1 MMNKEGKCAT
11 CEWFDKADGYV
22 GQCCFL
28 PPIPVHVPA
37 RHFHDDIG
45 PRIDPARTDS
55 AYPRVY
61 ADSQCGQWKAKLEA
75 CAIIASRVLGNGE
88 IKGTPEELARIAK
101 GGALKW
107 MKQRNP
113 IPDLEQCIEDALRAQ
128 AQTKEK

>member
-75 CAIIASRVLGNGE
+75 
-88 IKGTPEELARIAK
+88 
-101 GGALKW
+101 
-107 MKQRNP
+107 
-113 IPDLEQCIEDALRAQ
+113 LEKAQVAAQ
-128 AQTKEK
+128 AGGVVVPTRADLKQGGGEG